1 MTAETT
7 ARRLADHPQWR
18 WEGGQLTLCGVRL
31 HDGGRG
37 YIIGYR
43 SGPTCEGGGRVDTI
57 DVSGFAPDLNDPA
70 TVGTIEAQVRAADP
84 NGWFVL
90 SLDDPGFWIERQRGT
105 KSDALAVGS
114 RTIGEAWALAFLEVA
129 K

>member
-7 ARRLADHPQWR
+7 ARRLADHPRFRWLRGAVGLKWR
-18 WEGGQLTLCGVRL
+18 PQSEVL
-31 HDGGRG
+31 HMKFDLLIETAGEHMDREMRFMGN
-37 YIIGYR
+37 
-43 SGPTCEGGGRVDTI
+43 V
-57 DVSGFAPDLNDPA
+57 PDLNDAA
-70 TVGTIEAQVRAADP
+70 TIGTIEAQVRAADP
-84 NGWFVL
+84 NSWFVL